1 MFNWHRCS
9 LGSGKIQPLTKWGR
23 VKSAEHE
30 ERRWEK
36 GKGDPCVPWSL
47 PVPRGSGAICREHR
61 ARQGERAERK
71 KGESKGF
78 CGAPQFPAV
87 WGSLSSHVPS
97 DRTRRLDIWERFSTK
112 RVAKPWRGLVVE
124 SSSLQVFKNH
134 LNVALQQQ
142 SYPKVPTHSSD
153 HLILWHD
160 TYRKTNSIAKGSSSF

>member
-1 MFNWHRCS
+1 MSPDPSRYR
-9 LGSGKIQPLTKWGR
+9 GAP
-23 VKSAEHE
+23 VPSAGNT
-30 ERRWEK
+30 ER
-36 GKGDPCVPWSL
+36 GKGSEQREKKENQRDFVALHNSL
-47 PVPRGSGAICREHR
+47 
-61 ARQGERAERK
+61 Q
-71 KGESKGF
+71 
-78 CGAPQFPAV
+78 CGAVCPPKFQAI
-87 WGSLSSHVPS
+87 GQEETASTCS
-97 DRTRRLDIWERFSTK
+97 RLDIWERFSTK